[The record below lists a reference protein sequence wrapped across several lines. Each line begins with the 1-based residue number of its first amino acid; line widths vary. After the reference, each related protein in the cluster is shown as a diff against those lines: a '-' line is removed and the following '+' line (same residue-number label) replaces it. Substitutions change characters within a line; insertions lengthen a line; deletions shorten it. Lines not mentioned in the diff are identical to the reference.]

1 MMRVAVYA
9 RYSSDSQREASIDDQ
24 VRRCR
29 SWIERERA
37 IEAAVFTDYAISG
50 ASADRA
56 GFRAMVEAA
65 RSGLFDVILSEALDR
80 ISRDQEHVA
89 GFYKQIRFLGI
100 RVVTL
105 SEGEISELHVGLKGT
120 MNALFLKDLGEKT
133 HRGLEGRIKAGR
145 SAGGLSYGYKVARQI
160 TANGAVST
168 GERTIDEDEAAV
180 VRRIFS
186 LYVSGISPRA
196 IAHQLNGEKVL
207 GPRGG
212 KWTASLILGNAA
224 RGTGILRNR
233 LYAGEIVW
241 NRQHFLKDPA
251 TGKRVARPNPREQW
265 IIEPAAGLRIIDDKL
280 WTAAQNQ
287 LIAIRNEV
295 TVARIAEESSGASKP
310 AATIGARLG
319 KARRPAWPLAGLVRC
334 GLCNG
339 PLTVMGSGGRLGCAN
354 HVERRICS
362 NNRSIL
368 RDKLLA
374 RVLEGLKHRLLA
386 PELVERFVETY
397 VSEVN
402 AANREQASRRARL
415 GAEQAKIARQIK
427 TILDTIKEI
436 GGSRSLVDD
445 LRKLEARQDEI
456 AAEQQREASPEPVPD
471 LHPNLPAIYR
481 RRVELLEEALA
492 EPEVTAA
499 AAEALRTL
507 IDAITLHPEEGRGN
521 YRLELRGDLAA
532 FMHLAD
538 RPAEAPVEQPKA
550 RSVSATGSVCSVV
563 MVPLVAGTGFGRELW
578 PVYC

>member
-1 MMRVAVYA
+1 MRVAVYA

-29 SWIERERA
+29 AWIEREGA
-37 IEAAVFTDYAISG
+37 AEAEVFTDYAISG
-50 ASADRA
+50 ASHDRP
-56 GFRAMVEAA
+56 GFRAMLEAA
-65 RSGLFDVILSEALDR
+65 RTHRFDVVLAEALDR
-80 ISRDQEHVA
+80 LSRDQEHVA
-89 GFYKQIRFLGI
+89 GFYKQMRFLGI

-133 HRGLEGRIKAGR
+133 HRGLEGRIKAGK
-145 SAGGLSYGYKVARQI
+145 SAGGLSYGYKVVRQI

-168 GERTIDEDEAAV
+168 GERMIDEDEAAI

-186 LYVSGISPRA
+186 LYVSGLSPRA
-196 IAHQLNGEKVL
+196 IGHRLNGEQIP

-224 RGTGILRNR
+224 RENGILRNR

-251 TGKRVARPNPREQW
+251 TGKRVSRPNPREQW
-265 IIEPAAGLRIIDDKL
+265 VVEPAPDLRIVDEAL
-280 WTAAQNQ
+280 WAAAQNR
-287 LIAIRNEV
+287 LASLRREV
-295 TVARIAEESSGASKP
+295 SAAGDEDEFSSR
-310 AATIGARLG
+310 AATTGGRLG
-319 KARRPAWPLAGLVRC
+319 KAHRPVWPLAGLVRC
-334 GLCNG
+334 GVCNG
-339 PLTVMGSGGRLGCAN
+339 PLTVMGANGRLGCAN
-354 HVERRICS
+354 HRERRTCT

-368 RDKLLA
+368 RDRLLA

-386 PELVERFVETY
+386 PELVERFIETY
-397 VSEVN
+397 VAEVN
-402 AANREQASRRARL
+402 AANREQTSRRARL
-415 GAEQAKIARQIK
+415 GAEQAKIVRQIK

-456 AAEQQREASPEPVPD
+456 AAEQQREAMPEPLPD

-481 RRVELLEEALA
+481 RRVELLEEALVD
-492 EPEVTAA
+492 PEALAT

-507 IDAITLHPEEGRGN
+507 VDAITLHPEDGRGN

-538 RPAEAPVEQPKA
+538 TPAEVAPEQQNA
-550 RSVSATGSVCSVV
+550 RAVSGAGVFCSRI
-563 MVPLVAGTGFGRELW
+563 MGPLVAGTRNHLNLLLNAAL
-578 PVYC
+578 